1 MYIFIC
7 INEPLCKGKIVDTI
21 FSFVTFTEG
30 QIPKGAIYI
39 SEQSSVNGGVK
50 TTDTYYAM
58 PAKEEITDS
67 QIVERKPKKYDGIG
81 PIDEKGMPLAFRM
94 VWRVLFIF
102 KLFTG

>member
-21 FSFVTFTEG
+21 FSCVTFTEG
-30 QIPKGAIYI
+30 QIPKGAMY
-39 SEQSSVNGGVK
+39 GVK
-50 TTDTYYAM
+50 TTDSYYAM

-81 PIDEKGMPLAFRM
+81 PIDDKGKPLFSRT
-94 VWRVLFIF
+94 VCVF
-102 KLFTG
+102 

>member
-7 INEPLCKGKIVDTI
+7 INEPLCKGKIVDTF

-39 SEQSSVNGGVK
+39 SEQSSVNGGLK

-94 VWRVLFIF
+94 VCVF
-102 KLFTG
+102 

>member
-21 FSFVTFTEG
+21 FSFSTFTEG

-94 VWRVLFIF
+94 VCVF
-102 KLFTG
+102 